1 MKTANQW
8 LAEYGEN
15 HQNETNE
22 IIHWICVPAIFFSVL
37 GLLWNIPL
45 FGNRVPGSF
54 SDWINPASL
63 FVLLAFI
70 YYLSLSGS
78 LALGMLV
85 IAFIFLF
92 LNFEIEKSLGKTWE
106 VALTVFVI
114 AWIGQFIGHKIEG
127 KKPSFFKDM
136 QFLLIG
142 PMWLLSFIYKKLGI
156 SIRTKIADRSDP

>member
-8 LAEYGEN
+8 LAEYGES

-22 IIHWICVPAIFFSVL
+22 LIHWICVPSIFFSVL

-45 FGNRVPGSF
+45 FGNRVPGAF
-54 SDWINPASL
+54 SDWVNPASL

-70 YYLSLSGS
+70 YYAILSRR
-78 LALGMLV
+78 LAVGMLL

-92 LNFEIEKSLGKTWE
+92 LNFLIEKSLGETWK
-106 VALTVFVI
+106 VALTVFVL

-156 SIRTKIADRSDP
+156 SI

>member
-8 LAEYGEN
+8 LSEYGES

-22 IIHWICVPAIFFSVL
+22 VIHWICVPAIFFSVL

-45 FGNRVPGSF
+45 FGNRVAGTF
-54 SDWINPASL
+54 SDWINIASL
-63 FVLLAFI
+63 FVLLAFV
-70 YYLSLSGS
+70 YYASLSRT
-78 LALGMLV
+78 LAAGMLV
-85 IAFIFLF
+85 IAFVFLF
-92 LNFEIEKSLGKTWE
+92 LNFLIEKSLGETWM
-106 VALTVFVI
+106 VALTIFVI

-142 PMWLLSFIYKKLGI
+142 PMWLLSFIYKKLRI
-156 SIRTKIADRSDP
+156 SI